1 MYIHSSSY
9 SVHTQFIFS
18 DRITNRGGERPW
30 RGFFQLG
37 LWRESIWLSAPRDRP
52 ASQGLDPGER
62 LGPLRVGLPWMNA
75 SSPGERSRAGWDR
88 WDGRS
93 SRASGASTCV
103 AASACRGRVG
113 RRHSTSRLESAGTG
127 RPSRTQTRNS
137 SHQSAADSTCAFCCT
152 RSVARSDC
160 SSSATRWQAGGGLG
174 RRRRPRRPA
183 ARGPRRRAPPP
194 ARCDPAARSPSP
206 LPARPSPP
214 PSRRKCRLC
223 SDAVLSLEVT
233 GFLEVGSKP
242 LERCA
247 RMGPLNTAPSRYR
260 LLLTRKVGGWFV

>member
-1 MYIHSSSY
+1 MY
-9 SVHTQFIFS
+9 
-18 DRITNRGGERPW
+18 RISACAGPRRRASAVGRRRARAIMHAWSLACLPEPVVKRW
-30 RGFFQLG
+30 R
-37 LWRESIWLSAPRDRP
+37 A
-52 ASQGLDPGER
+52 
-62 LGPLRVGLPWMNA
+62 GLPWMNA

-174 RRRRPRRPA
+174 GGGRGGRRLGALGVGRLRLLAVIPQYGRPRRCRPGPA
-183 ARGPRRRAPPP
+183 RRRA
-194 ARCDPAARSPSP
+194 
-206 LPARPSPP
+206 
-214 PSRRKCRLC
+214 
-223 SDAVLSLEVT
+223 AVNVA
-233 GFLEVGSKP
+233 
-242 LERCA
+242 CA
-247 RMGPLNTAPSRYR
+247 
-260 LLLTRKVGGWFV
+260 LTQF